1 MIWGGIY
8 DANSSTGNYDGY
20 ISLQNIYSNIFC
32 VLSIFAVYI
41 TPFILFNLKTFLLYL
56 KKNYLYL
63 FLITIIILI
72 LPFEYKWWA
81 AKISLG
87 GGMILKG
94 SLLIFN
100 DYIFFKLY
108 AAFGIIILSFL
119 FYLNKNNFYI
129 LFPILIIFCLPK
141 IFFQEYMDPLIY
153 IISIF
158 FLDFR
163 NKKFIIDY
171 KFVIF
176 LLFYQIIILS
186 SSIFYQHIY

>member
-1 MIWGGIY
+1 
-8 DANSSTGNYDGY
+8 
-20 ISLQNIYSNIFC
+20 LQNIYSNIFC

-63 FLITIIILI
+63 FLTTIIILI